1 MVYASAKAG
10 LIRAAQDELGFEI
23 AKKVSCF
30 ISYCGWRLEFNML
43 IWTMLQL
50 EVSNADEI
58 TAPTIEEE
66 FRPKLVEKQGFAR
79 PKRPGR
85 RWWYCISGRATVT
98 YLFLDDEYESDRMT
112 KRGSSLAI
120 FTCEKFPCVHLC
132 RDDEDKF
139 RGTCHVLVSIQSNSN
154 SG

>member
-1 MVYASAKAG
+1 M
-10 LIRAAQDELGFEI
+10 
-23 AKKVSCF
+23 
-30 ISYCGWRLEFNML
+30 
-43 IWTMLQL
+43 
-50 EVSNADEI
+50 
-58 TAPTIEEE
+58 
-66 FRPKLVEKQGFAR
+66 
-79 PKRPGR
+79 
-85 RWWYCISGRATVT
+85 T

-139 RGTCHVLVSIQSNSN
+139 RGTCHVLVSVQFNSN